1 MNDVYLSYTYLQL
14 DIILYIYTYTIHNG
28 DFMQYVT
35 HDDTGWYCLVVK
47 VSYAL
52 QQKTKGWCLFNWLTH
67 MCERRM
73 VFHPEPVL
81 QFIQHPWK

>member
-1 MNDVYLSYTYLQL
+1 MNDVYLSYTLYIYLFIYHIHNIYIQL

-47 VSYAL
+47 VSYAYNKKL
-52 QQKTKGWCLFNWLTH
+52 RDDVCSTD
-67 MCERRM
+67 
-73 VFHPEPVL
+73 
-81 QFIQHPWK
+81 